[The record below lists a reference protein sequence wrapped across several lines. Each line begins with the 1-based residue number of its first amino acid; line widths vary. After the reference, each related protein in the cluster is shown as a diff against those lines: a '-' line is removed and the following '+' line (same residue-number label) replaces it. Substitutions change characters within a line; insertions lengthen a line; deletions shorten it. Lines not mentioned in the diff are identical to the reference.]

1 MSSLTIP
8 ATGPAASTVTGPVT
22 STVLGPATGQVEHS
36 WELRL
41 EEFEDGQVV
50 RRFECVGCGAVR
62 FQ

>member
-8 ATGPAASTVTGPVT
+8 YTT
-22 STVLGPATGQVEHS
+22 QVEHN

-50 RRFECVGCGAVR
+50 RRFECVECGAVR
-62 FQ
+62 FE